1 MNLATKFH
9 VMVLLLIVIGDVCAN
24 VGARP
29 LEEVSKELMD
39 KKTASVPKTLLP
51 FAPISLPTLPP
62 AQLPGLPTPP
72 KMSNGDTGGVD
83 ENADGRLPKDAS
95 AGSHGATARG
105 YRSGGGR
112 SDVSGSTD
120 PWP

>member
-9 VMVLLLIVIGDVCAN
+9 VMVLLIGVVFAN

-29 LEEVSKELMD
+29 LEEVSKELILI
-39 KKTASVPKTLLP
+39 VPPLP
-51 FAPISLPTLPP
+51 LPPTSLPTIPVPP
-62 AQLPGLPTPP
+62 GQLPGLATPP
-72 KMSNGDTGGVD
+72 KMSNGNTGGVD
-83 ENADGRLPKDAS
+83 ENADGRVPKDAT

-105 YRSGGGR
+105 YHSGGGR